1 MFNTFD
7 GKSINVEQLRTPA
20 KWLDKKS
27 STFKGLGVGF
37 CLVIMFLH
45 VVPLSPAAGEM
56 YV

>member
-20 KWLDKKS
+20 KWSDKKS

-37 CLVIMFLH
+37 CLVIMFPH